1 MSAETISTVPVTP
14 LPHSQQG
21 AELNNLP
28 IKTITTEKP
37 VVVQETIH
45 PVEKIQVQ
53 PVIYREREQL
63 EVHQVTQRLHQT
75 HILSPKVERQILE
88 PQYTN
93 SNTARQ
99 LSAELE
105 EVRAQALARDDV
117 ENVEIVEEEGGITRI
132 RIIKKA
138 IVQEN
143 QRRQIV
149 EEVQPIIVRDTLS
162 TQQREMSG
170 VELPYFEK
178 IVMVPMRFRF
188 RGQVDFASFTLD
200 QPFDVPTGQIMSVE
214 ELYRLQSFATRG
226 PTEGYVP
233 YSTQQQTF
241 TSTTST
247 MSSIPAQPQQF
258 NNHNLGQGITTSV
271 TALPQGGAMRSTTA
285 TNASLN
291 QPQLAPF

>member
-21 AELNNLP
+21 VELNSLP
-28 IKTITTEKP
+28 VKTITTEKP

-162 TQQREMSG
+162 TQQREMSSL
-170 VELPYFEK
+170 ELPYFEK

-200 QPFDVPTGQIMSVE
+200 QPFDVPNGQIMSVE

-233 YSTQQQTF
+233 YPTQQQNFATGAV
-241 TSTTST
+241 
-247 MSSIPAQPQQF
+247 PVHPQQY
-258 NNHNLGQGITTSV
+258 NNNLGGITTSV
-271 TALPQGGAMRSTTA
+271 TALPQGGAVRSTTA
-285 TNASLN
+285 TNFSMN